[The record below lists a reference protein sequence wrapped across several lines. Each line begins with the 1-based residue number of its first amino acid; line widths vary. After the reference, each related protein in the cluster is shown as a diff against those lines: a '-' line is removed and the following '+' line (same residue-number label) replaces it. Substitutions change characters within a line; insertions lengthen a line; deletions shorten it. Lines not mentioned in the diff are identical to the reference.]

1 MFAGAHMTPFLVLAA
16 LVGARDATYGRVDG
30 DLGLVFGL
38 GATFT
43 PRGASGA
50 IDLRARY
57 LDTAGVYV
65 GYDEG
70 FGGPVD
76 PARVLTMGIELRPVF
91 LSRWLTGS
99 EIGIPH
105 LDLFLDSF
113 GLELGAAILQPR
125 MRDFGDRLALQAGL
139 AFEIPILPRANGPWI
154 GIHGGARFSDK
165 GLGREIQTP
174 LEQSAY
180 ITLTLAWHQILR
192 THAIDLGDRITE

>member
-70 FGGPVD
+70 FG
-76 PARVLTMGIELRPVF
+76 
-91 LSRWLTGS
+91 
-99 EIGIPH
+99 
-105 LDLFLDSF
+105 
-113 GLELGAAILQPR
+113 
-125 MRDFGDRLALQAGL
+125 
-139 AFEIPILPRANGPWI
+139 
-154 GIHGGARFSDK
+154 
-165 GLGREIQTP
+165 REIQTP